1 MQDAASQPFD
11 LLIIG
16 AGFAGVGLGHEAM
29 KAGFSNIL
37 ILERSQRVG
46 GTWRENTYPGAACDV
61 PSHLYSFSFAPNP
74 DWSRLFAPQPEI
86 LDYIERCATN
96 FGLRPHIRFGAEV
109 VRSTFDE
116 TTGLWTVHT
125 ASGDAFRTRFLVSGA
140 GHALSKPALPAVKGL
155 ETFRGVT
162 MHSAQWDPSVD
173 LRGKR
178 VAVIGT
184 GASAMQLV
192 PKVADQAAQLF
203 VLQRTPG
210 WLIPRPD
217 FATPDVLKR
226 TFRRLPVAQKLVRG
240 LLYTYMEA
248 FAVAYVLEPRLGRL
262 RERGCKRYLYRTI
275 SDPEMRAKLTPN
287 YRVGCKRILISSDY
301 LPALK
306 KPHVTLVAEALSEL
320 REQTLVTAG
329 GTELAVDV
337 IIFATGFESPEEKPP
352 VEAIGLQGR
361 SLHAEMKASPKAY
374 LGATLPGFPN
384 MFLVLGPNT
393 GLGHSS
399 MIYMMESQFRYIV
412 DAMKKSRAHG
422 WAFADLK
429 PQVMER
435 YQVWVQERLKRT
447 VWNAGGCASWYLS
460 KDGRNAISWPD
471 FTFAFRLRTRRF
483 DDENYT
489 RHAAT
494 R

>member
-1 MQDAASQPFD
+1 MHETGAQPFD
-11 LLIIG
+11 LIIIG
-16 AGFAGVGLGHEAM
+16 AGFAGVGLAHQARQ
-29 KAGFSNIL
+29 AGFTNIL

-86 LDYIERCATN
+86 LDYIERCATD
-96 FGLRPHIRFGAEV
+96 FGLRPHLRFGAEV
-109 VRSTFDE
+109 VRSEFE
-116 TTGLWTVHT
+116 EAAGLWTVHT
-125 ASGDAFRTRFLVSGA
+125 AAGDALRTRFLVSGA

-155 ETFRGVT
+155 GSFKGRT
-162 MHSAQWDPSVD
+162 MHSAQWDPTVD

-192 PKVADQAAQLF
+192 PKIAAQASHLF

-217 FATPDVLKR
+217 FATPEPVKR
-226 TFRRLPVAQKLVRG
+226 LFRRLPATQKLVRA

-275 SDPEMRAKLTPN
+275 SDPAMRAKLTPA
-287 YRVGCKRILISSDY
+287 YRIGCKRLLISSDY
-301 LPALK
+301 LPTLNL
-306 KPHVTLVAEALSEL
+306 PHVTLVAEALTEL
-320 REQTLVTAG
+320 REGSIVTASG
-329 GTELAVDV
+329 DEHQVDV
-337 IIFATGFESPEEKPP
+337 VIFATGFESPEEKPP

-361 SLHAEMKASPKAY
+361 SLHALMTSSPSAY

-384 MFLVLGPNT
+384 YFLILGPNT

-412 DAMKKSRAHG
+412 DAMTKSRRDG
-422 WAFADLK
+422 WRFADLR
-429 PQVMER
+429 PEVMER
-435 YQVWVQERLKRT
+435 YQRWLGERLKRT

-460 KDGRNAISWPD
+460 KNGGNAISWPD
-471 FTFAFRLRTRRF
+471 FTFAFRFKTRRF

-489 RHAAT
+489 R

>member
-1 MQDAASQPFD
+1 MSQPSASPPLD

-16 AGFAGVGLGHEAM
+16 AGFAGVGLGHCA
-29 KAGFSNIL
+29 KQAGFDNLL
-37 ILERSQRVG
+37 ILERSGRVG
-46 GTWRENTYPGAACDV
+46 GTWRENVYPGAACDV

-86 LDYIERCATN
+86 LDYIERCATA

-109 VRSTFDE
+109 IRSEFDE
-116 TTGLWTVHT
+116 HEGLWTVFT
-125 ASGDAFRTRFLVSGA
+125 ASGDTYRTRFLVSGA
-140 GHALSKPALPAVKGL
+140 GHALTKPALPAVKGMG
-155 ETFRGVT
+155 TFRGVT
-162 MHSAQWDPSVD
+162 MHSAQWDASID
-173 LRGKR
+173 LAGKR
-178 VAVIGT
+178 VAVVGT
-184 GASAMQLV
+184 GASAMQIV
-192 PKVADQAAQLF
+192 PQVAKQASQLF

-217 FATPDVLKR
+217 FATPEAVKR
-226 TFRRLPVAQKLVRG
+226 LFRRVPAAQKLVRG

-262 RERGCKRYLYRTI
+262 RERGCKRYLYRTVR
-275 SDPEMRAKLTPN
+275 DPALRSKLTPN

-301 LPALK
+301 FPTLQL
-306 KPHVTLVAEALSEL
+306 PHVKLVAEALTEV
-320 REQTLVTAG
+320 REQSLVTAE
-329 GTELAVDV
+329 GTELEVDV
-337 IIFATGFESPEEKPP
+337 VIFATGFESPEDKPP
-352 VEAIGLQGR
+352 VEAIGLGGR
-361 SLHAEMKASPKAY
+361 SLHAAVREAPKAY

-412 DAMKKSRAHG
+412 DAMKRSRSGG
-422 WAFADLK
+422 WRVADLR
-429 PQVMER
+429 PEVMDR
-435 YQVWVQERLKRT
+435 YQDWLKERLKRT

-460 KDGRNAISWPD
+460 RNGGNAISWPD
-471 FTFAFRLRTRRF
+471 FTFAFRFKTRRF
-483 DDENYT
+483 DEENYI
-489 RHAAT
+489 R